1 MIPLNIEGGTRHREL
16 FEAHLNEYAAQTDRL
31 FAWLFGFQ
39 WLLGVCLAIGNA
51 PFGWEGDESYLH
63 FHLLMSIFFGG
74 IVASLPMFLTIKMPG
89 QPLNRY
95 VVAVAQMAFSGMYI
109 HLTGGRI
116 ETHFHIFG
124 SMAFLAFYHDFRP
137 IILATLITSFDHFVR
152 GYFYPESIYGVTDA
166 AFWRAIE
173 HSAWIAFEDVVL
185 FLAIVASKRTVWSM
199 AYRKAQVEENLQD
212 AEQTI
217 ISSAKMSALG
227 QMAGGMAHEIN
238 TPLSIITME
247 VEGLE
252 ERLTGLASS
261 SETRRSLANIRETA
275 LRIAGIVNSLRLF
288 ARDGS
293 FLPPYPTGVDLLI
306 TETLAFCSERFRV
319 NGVELTVVN
328 PEAFANLVIECRRI
342 EISQVLLNLLNNA
355 FDAAEAMPQ
364 EKRWVRV
371 EVRDLGRDVEFSVS
385 DGGPGVPTYLRN
397 KIMEPFFTTKEVGKG
412 TGLGLSLS
420 KGILHSHNGKLFLD
434 ESSKCTRFAFVLPK
448 VQPVARSK
456 AA

>member
-1 MIPLNIEGGTRHREL
+1 
-16 FEAHLNEYAAQTDRL
+16 
-31 FAWLFGFQ
+31 
-39 WLLGVCLAIGNA
+39 
-51 PFGWEGDESYLH
+51 
-63 FHLLMSIFFGG
+63 
-74 IVASLPMFLTIKMPG
+74 
-89 QPLNRY
+89 
-95 VVAVAQMAFSGMYI
+95 
-109 HLTGGRI
+109 
-116 ETHFHIFG
+116 
-124 SMAFLAFYHDFRP
+124 
-137 IILATLITSFDHFVR
+137 
-152 GYFYPESIYGVTDA
+152 
-166 AFWRAIE
+166 
-173 HSAWIAFEDVVL
+173 
-185 FLAIVASKRTVWSM
+185 M
-199 AYRKAQVEENLQD
+199 AYQKAQVEENLQD

-275 LRIAGIVNSLRLF
+275 VRIAGIVNSLRLF

-293 FLPPYPTGVDLLI
+293 FLPPYPTGVDVLI
-306 TETLAFCSERFRV
+306 SETLAFCNERFRI

-328 PEAFANLVIECRRI
+328 PESFANFVIECRRI

-371 EVRDLGRDVEFSVS
+371 EVRDLGREVEFSVS
-385 DGGPGVPTYLRN
+385 DGGAGVPTYLRD
-397 KIMEPFFTTKEVGKG
+397 KIMEPFFTTKEIGKG

-420 KGILHSHNGKLFLD
+420 KGILLSHKGKLFLD
-434 ESSKCTRFAFVLPK
+434 ESSKFTRFAFVLPK
-448 VQPVARSK
+448 VQPVAQSK